1 MHPLKFP
8 NSGIRAK
15 IFVRKIGFKLHVMRL
30 NRVELFY
37 ALVAAINS
45 ESRHCLRGRGG
56 HMHDVCMQRWLAT
69 AKPPAGASTMA
80 WLPARSGQLQPR
92 PPCKRATARRGSS
105 PQGAA
110 TREHGRLRPARRGD
124 RLRPTHRGLSPTDSM
139 HVADYKGLPPADSPT
154 ASRGWRRPQRW
165 PPLGRVAAGRKGQ
178 PPPAQGQRRRRDM
191 VCFVESLEGISLNQ
205 THIITIMMT

>member
-69 AKPPAGASTMA
+69 AKPPVGASTMA

-124 RLRPTHRGLSPTDSM
+124 RLRPARRGDRLRPARRGDRLRPAHRGLSPTDNM

-154 ASRGWRRPQRW
+154 ASRGVAPTAAVAAPWQGGCWPQR
-165 PPLGRVAAGRKGQ
+165 AAAACTG
-178 PPPAQGQRRRRDM
+178 ATAAT
-191 VCFVESLEGISLNQ
+191 V
-205 THIITIMMT
+205 H